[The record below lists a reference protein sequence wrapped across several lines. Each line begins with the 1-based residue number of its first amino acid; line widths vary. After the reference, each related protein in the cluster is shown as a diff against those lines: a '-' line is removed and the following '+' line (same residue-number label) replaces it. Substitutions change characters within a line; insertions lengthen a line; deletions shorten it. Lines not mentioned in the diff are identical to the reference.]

1 MDDDHVGDKR
11 ARLLASRTRWSEIG
25 DVTSTQP
32 ITRAVTERYNQ
43 DSINQWNIHIIN
55 KDAKQ
60 MRVQEYTAQDLKET
74 GMSEDNVALFSKES
88 LSCKNTV
95 QGFLSSYPERPPLTS
110 AWNSLTS
117 GITGHSGPPSAMDV
131 LNLWQD
137 DPEELLLDLGF
148 GAEEPDITVKIPARF
163 INHQSQARGIN
174 LKVFLEAQQNRI
186 DIENPDVKNRFRQI
200 EVLQQVTTAFS
211 SLVGGASSGAQ
222 KPVELSEEARVRRKR
237 VGMLFRNAS
246 KKSLSRLTKYRD
258 ERPLSPSLAGQ
269 PSSPELPGDLP
280 IDKRIPLKR
289 GSLSPLV
296 EEQTLISEGAEPTET
311 TSISQFK
318 SSSPRGGK
326 ELKNVTSVISSAKAG
341 TGMPAESFE
350 LEEIQSFDEGSIG
363 GICTG
368 TADQPGSNVRA
379 YLTRVRTNSC
389 QSDSS
394 GFLEEPFVPAY
405 PNPGPELM
413 KVLNAMSGDSTESPQ
428 KSMDQEIHPPY
439 TQDPDKSLKQTEFS
453 SIDSNING
461 EMGPAHNR
469 MITSVDYTTKSHLQ
483 DTDITDCLVNKKVL
497 QKDVVGNCVGESTI
511 IQEDS
516 PGLHDNNAN
525 AVQNTTLQM
534 DSPVLHDYGESFNE
548 SEKFQNNLSPSG
560 DVVVDRDSQTKI
572 WKSDVSVYKTDSSST
587 DPKAG
592 TENNVPSTTIGYYGR
607 SVSVQM
613 CSSLASQSSLRG
625 SISHNSPAGH
635 SPTSDSHLRRESRD
649 HLNSDVAN
657 ISDKAQSTNTTTTM
671 EHTLLKPWLSQET
684 FKGSYSLDK
693 ARSYEED
700 TRWAAALWSG
710 VQSCGSCRHKQQCCC
725 QNKISEKQ
733 YSGSPEHLNPTSSL
747 PYSMDELISMM
758 RCMWKFRKMLTE
770 LEERLEEEQETVNSS
785 FSDEHRAEL
794 QDILKLRTAV
804 KQESEMLEQQL
815 NELVQAYDDNMK
827 MKMSRLL
834 DEQSHLCTQL
844 RFTPQPGHISK
855 KSVAIQCTL
864 LTDSPESCLST
875 QLTDDTR
882 LIQKA
887 DKLDFV
893 GFIRSLKDG
902 SINNDSLE

>member
-1 MDDDHVGDKR
+1 MDADHVDDKR
-11 ARLLASRTRWSEIG
+11 ARLLASRSRWSEIG
-25 DVTSTQP
+25 GVTSTQP
-32 ITRAVTERYNQ
+32 ITRAVTEKYNQ
-43 DSINQWNIHIIN
+43 DSINMWNIHIN

-60 MRVQEYTAQDLKET
+60 MSVQEYTAQDLKET
-74 GMSEDNVALFSKES
+74 GMSEDNVALFSKE
-88 LSCKNTV
+88 CGKNTV

-186 DIENPDVKNRFRQI
+186 DIENPDVRNRFRQI
-200 EVLQQVTTAFS
+200 EVLQQVTTAFN
-211 SLVGGASSGAQ
+211 SLVGGAIPGAQ

-258 ERPLSPSLAGQ
+258 EQPLSPSLAGQ
-269 PSSPELPGDLP
+269 PYSPELPGDLP

-296 EEQTLISEGAEPTET
+296 EEQTLISEGAESTET

-318 SSSPRGGK
+318 SSSPRAGK
-326 ELKNVTSVISSAKAG
+326 ELKNVTSVISSAKAA

-439 TQDPDKSLKQTEFS
+439 TQDPDKLLKQTEFS
-453 SIDSNING
+453 SMDSNING

-469 MITSVDYTTKSHLQ
+469 MIISVGYTTKSHLQ
-483 DTDITDCLVNKKVL
+483 DTDRTDYLENKKVL
-497 QKDVVGNCVGESTI
+497 QKDIVGNCVGESTI

-516 PGLHDNNAN
+516 PGLHDNSAN
-525 AVQNTTLQM
+525 AVQNTTLQK
-534 DSPVLHDYGESFNE
+534 DSPVLHDYGGSFNE
-548 SEKFQNNLSPSG
+548 SEKFLNNLSPSG
-560 DVVVDRDSQTKI
+560 DVVVDRDSQMKI

-592 TENNVPSTTIGYYGR
+592 TENNVPFSTIGYYGR

-625 SISHNSPAGH
+625 SISHNSPARH

-649 HLNSDVAN
+649 QLDSDVAN
-657 ISDKAQSTNTTTTM
+657 ISDKARSTNTTTTM
-671 EHTLLKPWLSQET
+671 EHTLSKPWLSQET
-684 FKGSYSLDK
+684 FKGPYSLDK

-700 TRWAAALWSG
+700 TRWEAALWSG
-710 VQSCGSCRHKQQCCC
+710 VQICGSCRHKQRCCC

-733 YSGSPEHLNPTSSL
+733 YSGSTEHLNPTSSL

-815 NELVQAYDDNMK
+815 SELVKAYDDNMK

-887 DKLDFV
+887 EKLDFV